1 MFESDTYYH
10 PRLDLWPKVP
20 LRWAAALTEYP
31 QSWTCLNIRHVDSLR
46 QGGNPLFL
54 LRHHSYTVGS
64 GLCITPIQTLA
75 ETPYCLNK
83 WVSLAF
89 ICQSFRGGPVALQTT
104 CTCSE
109 SESLLHQRRG
119 GRLKTC
125 QTSSRF
131 SSNVDDED
139 THHLHDGSPPFR
151 RVLSSSASPWT
162 FSNWGF
168 WWFFFPSSS
177 HLRQCRWADFY
188 LSGLWMLLWTEQIH

>member
-89 ICQSFRGGPVALQTT
+89 ICQSFRAGPVAHQTT

-139 THHLHDGSPPFR
+139 THHLHDGSPPLR

-162 FSNWGF
+162 FF
-168 WWFFFPSSS
+168 
-177 HLRQCRWADFY
+177 
-188 LSGLWMLLWTEQIH
+188 